1 MKVKRVNVKNP
12 TKRRMGDVMAEI
24 RESIKRSQEEAAKRA
39 GKSQQTISRLE
50 QLETFNDD
58 DYAIAEKAL
67 GVDRDYIDNWQ
78 GNTGTMIVHHI
89 QDQGQAAYNQRNY
102 VNTAEALLKQVE
114 EIKAMYKEQIDLLKD
129 MLQSKDADIAK
140 LEARIDKLEAL
151 IAEKDQEIKA
161 LLAKLNG
168 SK

>member
-1 MKVKRVNVKNP
+1 MKVKRVNVSNP
-12 TKRRMGDVMAEI
+12 TKKRMGDVMAEI

-67 GVDRDYIDNWQ
+67 GVDRDYIDNWH
-78 GNTGTMIVHHI
+78 GNSGTMIVHHI

-102 VNTAEALLKQVE
+102 TNTAEALLKQVE
-114 EIKAMYKEQIDLLKD
+114 EIKAVYKEQLDFLKGLLKG
-129 MLQSKDADIAK
+129 KDADIVA
-140 LEARIDKLEAL
+140 LRLRIDKLEAL
-151 IAEKDQEIKA
+151 IAEKDEIIKD
-161 LLAKLNG
+161 LLARLNNI
-168 SK
+168 K